1 MYGNYE
7 FETEDGEKITFHSEE
22 ELKNWK
28 YQRFI
33 KDYLACVASIDDNV
47 GRLLDYLDQEDLA
60 KNTIVIYT
68 SDNGFFLGDHRWFDK
83 RFMFEESLRNPF
95 LIRYPQEI
103 LPGTANND
111 IFTNLDYAETFL
123 DYAQIPIPTDMQGF
137 SLRLLFQGKTPND
150 WPNLMYYRYWENGT
164 FHKVYSHYGIRS
176 LRIVNYLKNTH
187 EQ

>member
-1 MYGNYE
+1 MFRWQSLHFPKLYGNYE

-68 SDNGFFLGDHRWFDK
+68 SDNGFFWGTIDG
-83 RFMFEESLRNPF
+83 
-95 LIRYPQEI
+95 LI
-103 LPGTANND
+103 ND
-111 IFTNLDYAETFL
+111 LC
-123 DYAQIPIPTDMQGF
+123 
-137 SLRLLFQGKTPND
+137 
-150 WPNLMYYRYWENGT
+150 
-164 FHKVYSHYGIRS
+164 
-176 LRIVNYLKNTH
+176 LKNLCGIH
-187 EQ
+187 F